1 MSVSFRSFRVVAKA
15 AVVAAAFLV
24 QPVSSAFADG
34 PVTVFAAASLKE
46 VLGDISTAWKAETG
60 KETSVSFAASSAL
73 AKQIQEGAPADIFF
87 SADLKWMDYLD
98 KVGLIAADTR
108 SNLLGNRIVLVA
120 PKDSNVTTKI
130 AEGFPL
136 KDLLAGGKLAMGNTE
151 SVPAGLYGKAALEKL
166 GVWDSV
172 KADIAQSDSVRA
184 ALLLVSRAEAPL
196 GIVYETDAKADKDV
210 KVVDRFPEES
220 HPEIVYPAALV
231 KESKNADAKA
241 FLEYLHGE
249 KARAIFT
256 AAGFTVL
263 SKTN

>member
-1 MSVSFRSFRVVAKA
+1 MSVSSRAFRTVARA
-15 AVVAAAFLV
+15 AFVAAAFLA
-24 QPVSSAFADG
+24 QPVTSAFADQA
-34 PVTVFAAASLKE
+34 VTVFAAASLKE

-73 AKQIQEGAPADIFF
+73 AKQIQEGAPADIFL

-98 KVGLIAADTR
+98 KAGLIAADTR

-120 PKDSNVTTKI
+120 PKDSTVTTKI

-172 KADIAQSDSVRA
+172 KTDIAQSDSVRA

-196 GIVYETDAKADKDV
+196 GIVYETDAKADKEV
-210 KVVDRFPEES
+210 KVVDRFPEDS
-220 HPEIVYPAALV
+220 HPEIVYPAALL

-241 FLEYLHGE
+241 FLEYLHGA
-249 KARAIFT
+249 KAQEIFT

>member
-1 MSVSFRSFRVVAKA
+1 MHISFRSFRNLARA
-15 AVVAAAFLV
+15 AVVAAAVLA
-24 QPVSSAFADG
+24 QPVSAAFAAE

-46 VLGDISTAWKAETG
+46 VLGDISAAWKAETG
-60 KETSVSFAASSAL
+60 KETSVSLAASSAL

-98 KVGLIAADTR
+98 KAGLIAADTR
-108 SNLLGNRIVLVA
+108 INLLGNRIVLVA
-120 PKDSNVTTKI
+120 PKDSTVATTI

-172 KADIAQSDSVRA
+172 KSDVAQADSVRA

-196 GIVYETDAKADKDV
+196 GIVYETDAKVEKEV
-210 KVVDRFPEES
+210 KVVDRFPESS
-220 HPEIVYPAALV
+220 HPAIIYPAALL
-231 KESKNADAKA
+231 KDTQNADAKA
-241 FLEYLHGE
+241 FLEYLQGA
-249 KARAIFT
+249 KAREIFT

-263 SKTN
+263 AKTN